1 MANALPGILVTQLF
15 DHFPYF
21 IFLVIDTAKV
31 SPPKYIKIRKNDPSS
46 ITRFKQSLEE
56 ETY

>member
-1 MANALPGILVTQLF
+1 MANAPSGILVTQLF
-15 DHFPYF
+15 DHFPYI

-31 SPPKYIKIRKNDPSS
+31 SPPKYIEIRENDPSS